1 MKEKQN
7 KRWGLLLISFLC
19 AFLVWLGVVNV
30 ADPVMTDTVEVP
42 VEIVNSDVL
51 TKNNLTYEVVGKST
65 TTVQYEVKTTNAYRI
80 RSSDFRAYA
89 DMTDM
94 WSVTGAIPIKIE
106 VLNHSE
112 YLVST
117 PVSRNGTIKIETEP
131 LQRKTF
137 TIGVTTTG
145 MLEDGYQTGKV
156 TLSPETLTVEG
167 PESLIGQISSVGV
180 EINLDGKNAD
190 WSDSE
195 EPKFYDANN
204 NSITISDR
212 LISNCKSVDY
222 TMEILKVKNLSL
234 DFDVT
239 GEVASGYRYS
249 GVECALKS
257 VPVVGLKL
265 PEQRRTS

>member
-112 YLVST
+112 YGIY
-117 PVSRNGTIKIETEP
+117 PGKPERDHQDRDGTSSEKDIYD
-131 LQRKTF
+131 R
-137 TIGVTTTG
+137 GYD
-145 MLEDGYQTGKV
+145 DG
-156 TLSPETLTVEG
+156 
-167 PESLIGQISSVGV
+167 
-180 EINLDGKNAD
+180 NARG
-190 WSDSE
+190 W
-195 EPKFYDANN
+195 
-204 NSITISDR
+204 
-212 LISNCKSVDY
+212 
-222 TMEILKVKNLSL
+222 
-234 DFDVT
+234 
-239 GEVASGYRYS
+239 
-249 GVECALKS
+249 
-257 VPVVGLKL
+257 L
-265 PEQRRTS
+265 PNR

>member
-89 DMTDM
+89 VMTDM
-94 WSVTGAIPIKIE
+94 CSVTGAVPIKIE

-137 TIGVTTTG
+137 SIGVTTTG
-145 MLEDGYQTGKV
+145 MLEDGYLLIDVRFCARSRKHSTL
-156 TLSPETLTVEG
+156 TLSNF
-167 PESLIGQISSVGV
+167 SLPVNCIPLIH
-180 EINLDGKNAD
+180 EPLLIN
-190 WSDSE
+190 
-195 EPKFYDANN
+195 Y
-204 NSITISDR
+204 IHT
-212 LISNCKSVDY
+212 
-222 TMEILKVKNLSL
+222 
-234 DFDVT
+234 
-239 GEVASGYRYS
+239 
-249 GVECALKS
+249 LKS
-257 VPVVGLKL
+257 FL
-265 PEQRRTS
+265 

>member
-65 TTVQYEVKTTNAYRI
+65 TTVQYEVKTTDAYRI
-80 RSSDFRAYA
+80 RSSDFRALCGY
-89 DMTDM
+89 DGYVVCDR
-94 WSVTGAIPIKIE
+94 SDPDQDRGFK
-106 VLNHSE
+106 SFG
-112 YLVST
+112 VSGFH
-117 PVSRNGTIKIETEP
+117 PGKPERDRSRSRRNR

-180 EINLDGKNAD
+180 LRPI
-190 WSDSE
+190 
-195 EPKFYDANN
+195 
-204 NSITISDR
+204 
-212 LISNCKSVDY
+212 
-222 TMEILKVKNLSL
+222 
-234 DFDVT
+234 
-239 GEVASGYRYS
+239 
-249 GVECALKS
+249 
-257 VPVVGLKL
+257 
-265 PEQRRTS
+265 

>member
-117 PVSRNGTIKIETEP
+117 P
-131 LQRKTF
+131 
-137 TIGVTTTG
+137 
-145 MLEDGYQTGKV
+145 
-156 TLSPETLTVEG
+156 
-167 PESLIGQISSVGV
+167 
-180 EINLDGKNAD
+180 
-190 WSDSE
+190 
-195 EPKFYDANN
+195 
-204 NSITISDR
+204 
-212 LISNCKSVDY
+212 
-222 TMEILKVKNLSL
+222 
-234 DFDVT
+234 
-239 GEVASGYRYS
+239 
-249 GVECALKS
+249 
-257 VPVVGLKL
+257 
-265 PEQRRTS
+265 

>member
-1 MKEKQN
+1 M
-7 KRWGLLLISFLC
+7 GTFADFL
-19 AFLVWLGVVNV
+19 
-30 ADPVMTDTVEVP
+30 PVCFFSLAGSCQCGRSVMMDTVEVP

-117 PVSRNGTIKIETEP
+117 PISRNGTIKIETEP

-137 TIGVTTTG
+137 SIGRHD
-145 MLEDGYQTGKV
+145 DG
-156 TLSPETLTVEG
+156 
-167 PESLIGQISSVGV
+167 
-180 EINLDGKNAD
+180 NARG
-190 WSDSE
+190 WL
-195 EPKFYDANN
+195 P
-204 NSITISDR
+204 DR
-212 LISNCKSVDY
+212 
-222 TMEILKVKNLSL
+222 
-234 DFDVT
+234 
-239 GEVASGYRYS
+239 
-249 GVECALKS
+249 
-257 VPVVGLKL
+257 
-265 PEQRRTS
+265 